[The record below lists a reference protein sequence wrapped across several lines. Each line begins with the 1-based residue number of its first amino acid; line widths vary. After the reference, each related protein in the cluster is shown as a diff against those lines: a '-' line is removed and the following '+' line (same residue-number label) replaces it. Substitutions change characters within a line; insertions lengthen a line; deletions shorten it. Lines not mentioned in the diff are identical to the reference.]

1 MTTMLFSL
9 ATCRGELPLPMF
21 DGPAAQDAPESTISP
36 WPTVDTSKA
45 EIAIPAAKDK
55 ADSAPQTPSHDFPG
69 GYDFHRGPACAAFVM
84 GRCRPDKSRQRP
96 GQTMKPCACPLTKE
110 AGLCW
115 HYLPKE

>member
-9 ATCRGELPLPMF
+9 ATCRGEVPLPMF
-21 DGPAAQDAPESTISP
+21 DGQDTPEAAISP
-36 WPTVDTSKA
+36 WPTVDTAKA
-45 EIAIPAAKDK
+45 GVSSPAARGK
-55 ADSAPQTPSHDFPG
+55 ADSARQTPSHDFPG

-84 GRCRPDKSRQRP
+84 GRCRPDKARQREGAP
-96 GQTMKPCACPLTKE
+96 MKPGACPLAKE